1 MCTSNTAQILMSYDK
16 RPTVP
21 RPSLFSCTSGFLT
34 ICRIA
39 ALARHYLDLGSGDHF
54 RSKFT
59 KYEHECLQIFGVLK
73 KGGERQVEHLPG
85 ANAFHFKLRILYNEC
100 PHIIT

>member
-1 MCTSNTAQILMSYDK
+1 MSYDK

-54 RSKFT
+54 RSRWT
-59 KYEHECLQIFGVLK
+59 KYQHRHFQIFGMLK
-73 KGGERQVEHLPG
+73 KGKRGKSGHLPG
-85 ANAFHFKLRILYNEC
+85 ANAFHLKLRILYNER
-100 PHIIT
+100 PHIVT